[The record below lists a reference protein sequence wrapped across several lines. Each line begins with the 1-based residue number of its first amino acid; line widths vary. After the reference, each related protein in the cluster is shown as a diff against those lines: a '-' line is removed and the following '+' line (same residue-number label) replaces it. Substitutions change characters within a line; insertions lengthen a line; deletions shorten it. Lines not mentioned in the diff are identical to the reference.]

1 MNNSN
6 WARRLAPWMLVF
18 VTAGLG
24 ACGGGGGG
32 SDDDGGSGGGSSGGD
47 GDTGGGSTVDPS
59 QVPGLDAN
67 GDIVDPGANATV
79 SYALPDDTEVVR
91 VNVMINA
98 PTGSACQGD
107 DPATTEDEEDYTGCT
122 LADLNGGDD
131 PDNLGDTDGSDAFD
145 PELQITASIPGTD
158 FSFIGE
164 MEVRGASTRLTKQKS
179 YKIEFDNEDDDG
191 FDDDWFGMERF
202 QLNKHP
208 YDLSRIRNK
217 LAFDLFTQVADFP
230 SLRTQF
236 IHLYVTDGANPG
248 AGEQDFGLFT
258 NVEYMD
264 DDWAENHG
272 QLEESN
278 IFKAEQFEF
287 LSPDETPLIR
297 ADADSD
303 EFETLLESKGDNE
316 NTDVLIAMLEAI
328 NDGEP
333 DFNTDFARYFHP
345 DNFRTWLA
353 INILLSNN
361 DTNSQNFYLY
371 RPADVDGDGVE
382 DFERFYFT
390 PWDYDGG
397 WDFYGQPNEAA
408 ANPVQPRWQQGLAN
422 WWGMVLVR
430 EYIRAGA
437 GNVQALTDKL
447 DALQAGAVNAANVQ
461 SLIDSYPIDD
471 IKAILTTNP
480 DMNELPLEGPAS
492 AAEQIQAEIDRLP
505 TTIAAARAEYD
516 DTLERPMPVYL
527 SVAEQG
533 GNVVLRWD
541 ESYDIQNDA
550 LRYDVRVSTTPALA
564 TGRAGDACTATAD
577 EPMRLLDGNVYRE
590 NGLSGTS
597 TVPSTPLT
605 PGTRYYLQVVVRD
618 AKNYCQSA
626 FDEYY
631 DATNDQA
638 YFGILAFDYGSD
650 GTVSPVVD

>member
-1 MNNSN
+1 
-6 WARRLAPWMLVF
+6 MLVF
-18 VTAGLG
+18 VAAGLS

-32 SDDDGGSGGGSSGGD
+32 SDDDGGSGGGSAGGGTGGD
-47 GDTGGGSTVDPS
+47 STADPS
-59 QVPGLDAN
+59 QVPGLNAD
-67 GDIVDPGANATV
+67 GDIVDPGEAATV
-79 SYALPDDTEVVR
+79 SYALPDDANIIR
-91 VNVMINA
+91 VNLTIKA
-98 PTGSACQGD
+98 PTSDACQAD
-107 DPATTEDEEDYTGCT
+107 DPATIEDEEDYRGCT
-122 LADLNGGDD
+122 LTDLNGGDD
-131 PDNLGDTDGSDAFD
+131 PDNRGDTDGSDAFD
-145 PELQITASIPGTD
+145 PELQITASIPDTE
-158 FSFIGE
+158 FKFIGE
-164 MEVRGASTRLTKQKS
+164 MEVRGASTRQSKQKS
-179 YKIEFDNEDDDG
+179 YKVEFDNEDDDG

-208 YDLSRIRNK
+208 YDLSHIRNK
-217 LAFDLFTQVADFP
+217 LAFDLFTQVSDFP

-236 IHLYVTDGANPG
+236 IHLYVTDEANPA

-287 LSPDETPLIR
+287 LSPEETPLIR

-353 INILLSNN
+353 INILLSNK

-390 PWDYDGG
+390 PWDYDGA

-408 ANPVQPRWQQGLAN
+408 ENPIRPRWQQGLAN

-430 EYIRAGA
+430 EYIKAGA
-437 GNVQALTDKL
+437 GNVQALTAKL
-447 DALQAGAVNAANVQ
+447 DALQSAEVTAANVQ
-461 SLIDSYPIDD
+461 RLIDGYPIDE
-471 IKAILTTNP
+471 IKAVLTTNP
-480 DMNELPLEGPAS
+480 DLNNLPLQGSGS
-492 AAEQIQAEIDRLP
+492 AADQIQAEIDRLP
-505 TTIAAARAEYD
+505 ATIAAARAEYD
-516 DTLERPMPVYL
+516 ATLERPMPVYMA
-527 SVAEQG
+527 AENQG

-541 ESYDIQNDA
+541 ASYDIQSDA
-550 LRYDVRVSTTPALA
+550 LRYDVRLSTSPVLA
-564 TGRAGDACTATAD
+564 TGRSGDACTAADD
-577 EPMRLLDGNVYRE
+577 EPMRLLDGDTYQE
-590 NGLSGTS
+590 NGLVGTS

-631 DATNDQA
+631 DESTDQVSS
-638 YFGILAFDYGSD
+638 GILAFDYQSD
-650 GTVSPVVD
+650 GSVSLVID